1 MSSDEAAVSR
11 TSRMTTVEAIEKA
24 ALELLAERGFADTS
38 VEDIAAAA
46 GISRRTFFR
55 YFDSKNDIPF
65 GNFAAFL
72 RQLEGWLGA
81 QPDDRPMLD
90 VIFDAVVRFNRVHTD
105 GPVAHRERMA
115 LIMHTPA
122 LRASAALHNAEWQAV
137 LARYA
142 ARRMGQA
149 EQELGPQ
156 VVAHIAVGAAS
167 AAYEQWLRD
176 ESADLVQTIREAFRM
191 AQMLP
196 DLEVTGAPPRRRRPL
211 RPAT

>member
-1 MSSDEAAVSR
+1 
-11 TSRMTTVEAIEKA
+11 
-24 ALELLAERGFADTS
+24 
-38 VEDIAAAA
+38 
-46 GISRRTFFR
+46 
-55 YFDSKNDIPF
+55 
-65 GNFAAFL
+65 
-72 RQLEGWLGA
+72 
-81 QPDDRPMLD
+81 
-90 VIFDAVVRFNRVHTD
+90 
-105 GPVAHRERMA
+105 
-115 LIMHTPA
+115 MHTPA
-122 LRASAALHNAEWQAV
+122 RRASAALHNAEWQAV

-196 DLEVTGAPPRRRRPL
+196 DLERSEERRVGKECVRTCRS
-211 RPAT
+211 RGCAAH